1 MKINP
6 LIPLGGAV
14 VGYAA
19 IALMKKDWKS
29 PMAIVGAGVGAV
41 LFAAGGLYFV
51 VPKNADEVIKADEKK
66 AAEIK
71 AAEEKAAAVKSV
83 EVKKE
88 LTQAE
93 ADALVKKIL
102 FEKDKKYVN
111 APNPH
116 PVVAL
121 VKELR
126 DGGWIVSNDKAIKLT
141 AGNQIALGGLK
152 QKSMA

>member
-1 MKINP
+1 M
-6 LIPLGGAV
+6 
-14 VGYAA
+14 
-19 IALMKKDWKS
+19 
-29 PMAIVGAGVGAV
+29 
-41 LFAAGGLYFV
+41 
-51 VPKNADEVIKADEKK
+51 
-66 AAEIK
+66 
-71 AAEEKAAAVKSV
+71 

-102 FEKDKKYVN
+102 FEKDKKYVK

-121 VKELR
+121 MEELR
-126 DGGWIVSNDKAIKLT
+126 GGGWIVSNDKAIKLT